1 MSHKFYHDRPFVA
14 MATKRNCPAKNGY
27 NSPCIRDI
35 SKILR
40 LTGGIRGQAIERCQ
54 LNFRTTDP
62 DCHSNKIVDIMA
74 IT

>member
-35 SKILR
+35 SQDFASN
-40 LTGGIRGQAIERCQ
+40 RGY
-54 LNFRTTDP
+54 
-62 DCHSNKIVDIMA
+62 SG
-74 IT
+74 